1 MTHKINN
8 KIQFL
13 VIYQDVTK
21 NMNSTVRYTGMSERT
36 VREWVTKTENGQ
48 DILTIKSGR
57 GRKQTIEEE
66 KEEDIENQVREDPY
80 KASLQ
85 RLDQPVM
92 SQIEQSA
99 KYCITRILNIR
110 GQKRVQ
116 NY

>member
-1 MTHKINN
+1 MTHKIDN
-8 KIQFL
+8 KIRFL
-13 VIYQDVTK
+13 VIYQDITK
-21 NMNSTVRYTGMSERT
+21 NVNSIVQYTGIPERT
-36 VREWVTKTENGQ
+36 VRGWVTKTENEQ
-48 DILTIKSGR
+48 DILTIKSR
-57 GRKQTIEEE
+57 RSRKQTIEEE

-80 KASLQ
+80 KASLR

-92 SQIEQSA
+92 SHIEQSA